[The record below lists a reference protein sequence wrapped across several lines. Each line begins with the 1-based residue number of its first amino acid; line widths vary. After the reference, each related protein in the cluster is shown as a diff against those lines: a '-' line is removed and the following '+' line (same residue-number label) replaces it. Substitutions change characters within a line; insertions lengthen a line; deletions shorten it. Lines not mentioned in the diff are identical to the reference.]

1 MAGYVV
7 NKIPLQD
14 RIFAE
19 EISPLWQSTGTTLVN
34 SASVS
39 RFDIEGSIASAITA
53 GDIIA
58 FNKNISTGIAISN
71 TVSTDK
77 ILDFNDTIV
86 VGFWIKSDIPLV
98 FNFAVQLLYPLEALN
113 NAVQSQKSES
123 VSIISGEWT
132 FVQLS
137 DRVLVTSD
145 AVNYPISFTV
155 TFTTIVGGTTANISI
170 SHPVIYSS
178 LLFVDNPALLDI
190 YKKIPEFIRHQDSLG
205 ANAPY
210 PWSLAR
216 FLEMCIIHQ
225 GEITQILNDVIYS
238 DISLGKDSSDAT
250 TLSTLVDPL
259 VATRK
264 HLFWLSQFS
273 GTQIVNPITGVT
285 PWANLPA
292 TWQGIDDLD
301 GIPVTGN
308 DIAPW
313 DVIQDSNTEPAGL
326 DAFLRWQVQ
335 YGYYGVNA
343 GSKNAI
349 IESVKRILS
358 GTKQVTYSVS
368 SPWNILVKTKITE
381 TPDTS
386 LLDVGDS
393 VSSIIDLIEY
403 TRPLGCVVSHELI

>member
-7 NKIPLQD
+7 NKIPLPD
-14 RIFAE
+14 RTFAE
-19 EISPLWQSTGTTLVN
+19 EVSSLWQSTGATLVN

-39 RFDIEGSIASAITA
+39 RFDTEGSIASEITA
-53 GDIIA
+53 GDIVA
-58 FNKNISTGIAISN
+58 FNKNLSTSLAISN

-77 ILDFNDTIV
+77 ILDFDDTIV
-86 VGFWIKSDIPLV
+86 VGFWIKSDVPLV
-98 FNFAVQLLYPLEALN
+98 FNFNVQLLFPVGALN
-113 NAVQSQKSES
+113 TAVQSQKSES
-123 VSIISGEWT
+123 VSITSGEWT
-132 FVQLS
+132 FVQLR
-137 DRVLVTSD
+137 DRVVVTSD

-155 TFTTIVGGTTANISI
+155 TFSTIVGGTTANINI
-170 SHPVIYSS
+170 SHPIIYSS

-205 ANAPY
+205 TNAPY

-273 GTQIVNPITGVT
+273 GTQIINPITGVT
-285 PWANLPA
+285 PWANLPG
-292 TWQGIDDLD
+292 TWTGIDLLD
-301 GIPVTGN
+301 GVDAPL
-308 DIAPW
+308 DESSPW

-349 IESVKRILS
+349 IESVKRVLS
-358 GTKQVTYSVS
+358 GTKQVTYSVT
-368 SPWNILVKTKITE
+368 SPWNIMVKTKVTE